1 MERSGSTIDK
11 NSLKFNT
18 DEGFLSL
25 RPLKI
30 KDLKV
35 LIFCK
40 TNALKLSPYIQNVI
54 EYLQKFNIRCFV
66 TEEVL
71 KLLETDF
78 AICPRGSADDET
90 VGSSNCGCIDIEKIE
105 VLQDENVNIINRVI
119 TLGGDGTVVQ
129 AIKLFHKDK
138 CPKMITFSEESLG
151 YLCCFENEKYE
162 EVLYHSLIQIADDAD
177 EYDIKHE
184 ETPE

>member
-30 KDLKV
+30 SELRV

-40 TNALKLSPYIQNVI
+40 INSVKLTPYVQKVI
-54 EYLQKFNIRCFV
+54 DYLQKFNIRCFV
-66 TEEVL
+66 TEEVF
-71 KLLETDF
+71 KLLQTDF
-78 AICPRGSADDET
+78 TLCPKEESDEKTGESAD
-90 VGSSNCGCIDIEKIE
+90 SGCIDKIE
-105 VLQDENVNIINRVI
+105 ILQDENVNIINRVI

-184 ETPE
+184 ESPE